1 MEPVILHPCCS
12 TRKFQALKCFNSYN
26 IMNDEKSGGI
36 RLKPFFG
43 LTWKAT
49 WHINKALLGKCQF
62 RFKIWLK
69 HTAPLNMKPVK

>member
-43 LTWKAT
+43 LT
-49 WHINKALLGKCQF
+49 
-62 RFKIWLK
+62 
-69 HTAPLNMKPVK
+69 